1 MLKFV
6 IIGCGRISKRHS
18 DLLGGGEIKGA
29 ILSAVCDTDIN
40 KAKLLGDNFSVPYYL
55 DMHKMVKD
63 VQPDVIVVLT
73 ESGYHAKNVIHLAK
87 YGKAIVVEK
96 PMALTANDAQRMID
110 ECKKFNSKLFVIKQN
125 RFNAPVLLLRKAIE
139 EKKFG
144 KLILGTVRVRWSRNQ
159 SYYDQAPWRGT
170 WKMDGGVLMNQACHH
185 VDMLNWMMG
194 DVDTVFAKGMTSLV
208 KIEAEDTAVVM
219 LKFKNG
225 ALGLIEATT
234 ATRPNDLEGSIS
246 ILGEKGT
253 VEIGGFAVNKLK
265 TWNFVNDGDNDKIDF
280 EKNSSNPPNVYGF
293 GHKAYYEH
301 VVQNIEKNNTF
312 SIDGSEGIKSILLL
326 NAIYESMETGK
337 EIKMG
342 TELNHKKLKD
352 SILE

>member
-29 ILSAVCDTDIN
+29 ILSAVCDIDIN
-40 KAKLLGDNFSVPYYL
+40 KAKLLGESFSIPYYL

-73 ESGYHAKNVIHLAK
+73 ESGYHAKNVIDLAK

-96 PMALTANDAQRMID
+96 PMALTSNDAQRMID
-110 ECKKFNSKLFVIKQN
+110 KCKKFNSKLFVIKQN
-125 RFNAPVLLLRKAIE
+125 RFNIPVLLLRKAIE

-208 KIEAEDTAVVM
+208 EIEAEDTAVVM

-265 TWNFVNDGDNDKIDF
+265 TWNFVNDSDNDKIDF

-326 NAIYESMETGK
+326 NAIYESIETGK

-342 TELNHKKLKD
+342 TELNHKKLED

>member
-29 ILSAVCDTDIN
+29 TLSAVCDIDIN
-40 KAKLLGDNFSVPYYL
+40 KAKLLGQSFSVPYYL

-73 ESGYHAKNVIHLAK
+73 ESGYHAKNVIDLAK

-96 PMALTANDAQRMID
+96 PMALTSNDAQRMID
-110 ECKKFNSKLFVIKQN
+110 KCKKFNSKLFVIKQN
-125 RFNAPVLLLRKAIE
+125 RFNVPVLLLRKAIE

-194 DVDTVFAKGMTSLV
+194 DVDTVFAKGMTTLV

-225 ALGLIEATT
+225 ALGMIEATT

-265 TWNFVNDGDNDKIDF
+265 TWNFVNDSDNDKIDF

-326 NAIYESMETGK
+326 NAIYESMATGK

>member
-29 ILSAVCDTDIN
+29 ILSAVCDIDIN
-40 KAKLLGDNFSVPYYL
+40 KAKLLGESFSVPYYL

-73 ESGYHAKNVIHLAK
+73 ESGYHAKNVIDLAK

-96 PMALTANDAQRMID
+96 PMALTSNDAQRMID
-110 ECKKFNSKLFVIKQN
+110 KCKKFNSKLFVIKQN
-125 RFNAPVLLLRKAIE
+125 RFNVPVLLLRKAIE

-265 TWNFVNDGDNDKIDF
+265 TWNFVNDSDNDKIDL
-280 EKNSSNPPNVYGF
+280 KKYSSNPPNVYGY

-342 TELNHKKLKD
+342 TELNHKKLED